1 MPGPTGRKNS
11 LVKPNSYAG
20 IDLNSLEQ
28 YDPSKKKK
36 RSKSLT
42 IADGSTDES
51 SGRPYSV
58 TGKFSKANLGN
69 KSKGS
74 NISSSAMNK
83 NKTKKGSYISSTSG
97 NGKNDTG
104 NGGSYH
110 LKDGGSSNNSHGSS
124 NSGSKPMSIPG
135 KAGSGVKNDEN
146 DNKIGI
152 YSPEARRARIARF
165 MAKRKRR
172 IWTKPVKYD
181 VRKNIADSRLRVK
194 GRFVKREDEELLREL
209 MNVT

>member
-20 IDLNSLEQ
+20 SF
-28 YDPSKKKK
+28 K
-36 RSKSLT
+36 SKSG
-42 IADGSTDES
+42 IS
-51 SGRPYSV
+51 SAGNSRNGNS
-58 TGKFSKANLGN
+58 KFSKANLGN

-83 NKTKKGSYISSTSG
+83 NKTKKGSYSSSTSG
-97 NGKNDTG
+97 NGKKDTG

-165 MAKRKRR
+165 MAKESVGYGPSESNTTFGKTLQTR
-172 IWTKPVKYD
+172 D
-181 VRKNIADSRLRVK
+181 CA
-194 GRFVKREDEELLREL
+194 
-209 MNVT
+209 